1 MMAPLGV
8 RLFHLYPDAM
18 NLYGD
23 LGNVLTLKRR
33 CEWRGL
39 DFAVTDVKV
48 GDAADLTRS
57 DIVFMGGGQ
66 DRGQKIV
73 GADLLERGP
82 ALIERVENGMAA
94 LTICGG
100 FQLFGQ
106 YFHTVDGTD
115 IPGIG
120 LFDAHT
126 VGGTRRLIGNV
137 VVDIS
142 ETSTQWAPPF
152 SYVAAGSS
160 DMSESSPST
169 LVGFEN
175 HSGLTYLGERTSPLG
190 TVMKGYGNLGDGGAE
205 GGWYRA
211 AFGTYLH
218 GSLLPKNPWFADH
231 LIRCALRSRYG
242 EDIELAPLDDSLESA
257 AHRSA
262 VARAKTAKTTS
273 L

>member
-1 MMAPLGV
+1 M
-8 RLFHLYPDAM
+8 
-18 NLYGD
+18 
-23 LGNVLTLKRR
+23 
-33 CEWRGL
+33 
-39 DFAVTDVKV
+39 KV
-48 GDAADLTRS
+48 GQKADLS
-57 DIVFMGGGQ
+57 EADIVFMGGGQ

-73 GADLLERGP
+73 GTDLLERGP
-82 ALIERVENGMAA
+82 ALMERVEQGMAA

-100 FQLFGQ
+100 FQLFGE

-126 VGGTRRLIGNV
+126 VGGTKRLIGNV

-142 ETSTQWAPPF
+142 ESSLAWAPGF
-152 SYVAAGSS
+152 TYESASAGL
-160 DMSESSPST
+160 DALVPST

-175 HSGLTYLGERTSPLG
+175 HSGLTYLGERTAPLG
-190 TVMKGYGNLGDGGAE
+190 KVTRGYGNLGDGGAE

-231 LIRCALRSRYG
+231 LIRCALLSRYG
-242 EDIELAPLDDSLESA
+242 HEVELIALDDSIELA

-262 VARAKTAKTTS
+262 VARAKTARTTS